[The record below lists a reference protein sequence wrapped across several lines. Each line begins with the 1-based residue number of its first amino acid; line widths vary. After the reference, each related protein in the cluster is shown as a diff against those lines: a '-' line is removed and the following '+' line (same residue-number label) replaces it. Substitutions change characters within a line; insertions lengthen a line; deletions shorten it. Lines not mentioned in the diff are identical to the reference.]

1 MPGEA
6 VRIRNDYGALDDA
19 ALAACIRAGDA
30 GAFRHLT
37 TRCNQRLFRVARGL
51 VASDHEAE
59 DVVQEAYVTAYDKL
73 DTFRGD
79 SALLTWLTRIVI
91 NEARQRMR
99 NRKNI
104 VGVEAIEQAQAG
116 TGQILPFPGRG
127 QGDDP
132 AAGAARAELRRFLDD
147 AIGALPAPF
156 RVVFV
161 LREIEECT
169 VEETADTLGLRHET
183 VRTRH
188 HRARRMLRTA
198 LEERAAASY
207 AEAFQFLGA
216 RCERMTERVMARVAA
231 AQ

>member
-1 MPGEA
+1 MPAEA
-6 VRIRNDYGALDDA
+6 VRVRQDYGALDDA
-19 ALAACIRAGDA
+19 ALAARIRGGD
-30 GAFRHLT
+30 GDAFRHLT

-59 DVVQEAYVTAYDKL
+59 DVVQEAYVTAYGKL
-73 DTFRGD
+73 DGFRGE

-99 NRKNI
+99 NRKQT
-104 VGVEAIEQAQAG
+104 VGIEAIEAAQAG
-116 TGQILPFPGRG
+116 KGQVVPFPGRPVA
-127 QGDDP
+127 DDP
-132 AAGAARAELRRFLDD
+132 AAGAARDELRRFLED

-169 VEETADTLGLRHET
+169 VEETAESLGLRHET

-198 LEERAAASY
+198 LEDRAAASF
-207 AEAFQFLGA
+207 ADAFQFLGE
-216 RCERMTERVMARVAA
+216 RCARMTDRVLARVTAPP
-231 AQ
+231 

>member
-1 MPGEA
+1 MPAEA
-6 VRIRNDYGALDDA
+6 VRMRHDYDALDDA
-19 ALAACIRAGDA
+19 TLAASIRAGDA
-30 GAFRHLT
+30 EAFRHLT
-37 TRCNQRLFRVARGL
+37 TRCNRRLFRVARGL

-59 DVVQEAYVTAYDKL
+59 DVVQEAYVIAYGKL
-73 DTFRGD
+73 DAFRGD

-99 NRKNI
+99 NRKHT
-104 VGVEAIEQAQAG
+104 VGVEAIEDAQAG
-116 TGQILPFPGRG
+116 SGQVVPFPGRP

-132 AAGAARAELRRFLDD
+132 AAGAARDELRRFLED

-161 LREIEECT
+161 LREVEECT
-169 VEETADTLGLRHET
+169 VEETADSLGLRHET

-198 LEERAAASY
+198 LEARAAASY
-207 AEAFQFLGA
+207 TDAFQFLGE
-216 RCERMTERVMARVAA
+216 RCARMTARVMARIAA
-231 AQ
+231 AS